1 MGTDPF
7 SLHAVPAIIARLD
20 GSLSAI
26 EALRQHAGRIAEIAG
41 VLIEALR
48 EGRTIYTAGNGGS
61 AAQALHLAEELIG
74 RYRGDRGPLRAI
86 CLNADP
92 TALTCIANDFGF
104 DHVFA
109 RQCTALVRR
118 GDVLVVLSTSG
129 NSANVVEALRAARR
143 GGAVTVG
150 LLGSGGG
157 RCEGLCDHAV
167 ALELRDSA
175 WVQEAHQVLIH
186 LFCELIEREQRPVAA
201 SVLTTKATSR

>member
-1 MGTDPF
+1 MGTDP
-7 SLHAVPAIIARLD
+7 LALIIARLD
-20 GSLSAI
+20 GSLAAI
-26 EALRQHAGRIAEIAG
+26 EALRQHASRIAEIAAI
-41 VLIEALR
+41 LLEALR
-48 EGRTIYTAGNGGS
+48 QGRTIYTAGNGGS

-74 RYRGDRGPLRAI
+74 RYRGDRGPLRAM

-104 DHVFA
+104 DQVFA

-118 GDVLVVLSTSG
+118 GDVLIVLSTSG
-129 NSANVVEALRAARR
+129 NSANVVEGLRAARR

-157 RCEGLCDHAV
+157 RCADLCDHAL
-167 ALELRDSA
+167 ALDLRDSA

-186 LFCELIEREQRPVAA
+186 LFCELIEQEHRPAA
-201 SVLTTKATSR
+201 VSVSTTRK